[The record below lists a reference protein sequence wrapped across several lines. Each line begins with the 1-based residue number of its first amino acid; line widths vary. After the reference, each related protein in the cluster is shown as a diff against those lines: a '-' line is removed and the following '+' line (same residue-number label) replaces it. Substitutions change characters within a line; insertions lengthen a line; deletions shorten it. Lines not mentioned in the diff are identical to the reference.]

1 MVYLFAAFLVLW
13 SVTFGY
19 LFILG
24 GRQRQ
29 LSLNL
34 ASLRSRRATA
44 AELPPDRAVPSEG
57 PSEL

>member
-19 LFILG
+19 LFVLG

-29 LSLNL
+29 LSQQL
-34 ASLRSRRATA
+34 AALRAQRAAPAEPSR
-44 AELPPDRAVPSEG
+44 ERAVPGEG
-57 PSEL
+57 QPGL